1 LSRLPLVLAIE
12 PDLRQAA
19 IVKRVVKERV
29 QAEIVVVDSRDAA
42 IAAIKTAIPDVLLV
56 SALLSPRDED
66 DLMAHLRTLEGATH
80 LQTHTIP
87 QLASTLGGDS
97 GGRGGLLSAFRRKK
111 VESTP
116 AGCDPDLFA
125 DEVRMY
131 VKRSEER
138 KHEAAL
144 AGPVAL
150 PTRVNRPSETPV
162 AAPPEEPAPVAG
174 SSWASPFEWRPS
186 NSSSYVATPAPPDP
200 SPAPPIESFA
210 PPIGEPSIENLEP
223 AIALGESGDLGP
235 GIGDLGSGNGD
246 RGSGSGYLEAESG
259 DLGSGNGDLGS
270 GSAYPEAESGDLG
283 SGNGDLGSGSA
294 YPEAE
299 SGPESGSAYLVAESG
314 DLESGNG
321 NLASGIE
328 DLGPSIRDLGPR
340 IGDLESEIGRYDHES
355 SIGDSLP
362 PMLAGWAR
370 QRPSITDLEYA
381 SPTGEFHDLI
391 AGLGVPNEVA
401 SVAYAQGCRIR
412 RVRVPVAREQHGPLH
427 GAVLLSRRMLAEL
440 RGTDTGA

>member
-1 LSRLPLVLAIE
+1 MSRLPLVLAIE

-174 SSWASPFEWRPS
+174 SSWESPFEWRPS
-186 NSSSYVATPAPPDP
+186 NNSS
-200 SPAPPIESFA
+200 
-210 PPIGEPSIENLEP
+210 
-223 AIALGESGDLGP
+223 
-235 GIGDLGSGNGD
+235 
-246 RGSGSGYLEAESG
+246 
-259 DLGSGNGDLGS
+259 
-270 GSAYPEAESGDLG
+270 
-283 SGNGDLGSGSA
+283 
-294 YPEAE
+294 
-299 SGPESGSAYLVAESG
+299 
-314 DLESGNG
+314 
-321 NLASGIE
+321 
-328 DLGPSIRDLGPR
+328 
-340 IGDLESEIGRYDHES
+340 
-355 SIGDSLP
+355 
-362 PMLAGWAR
+362 
-370 QRPSITDLEYA
+370 
-381 SPTGEFHDLI
+381 
-391 AGLGVPNEVA
+391 
-401 SVAYAQGCRIR
+401 
-412 RVRVPVAREQHGPLH
+412 
-427 GAVLLSRRMLAEL
+427 
-440 RGTDTGA
+440 